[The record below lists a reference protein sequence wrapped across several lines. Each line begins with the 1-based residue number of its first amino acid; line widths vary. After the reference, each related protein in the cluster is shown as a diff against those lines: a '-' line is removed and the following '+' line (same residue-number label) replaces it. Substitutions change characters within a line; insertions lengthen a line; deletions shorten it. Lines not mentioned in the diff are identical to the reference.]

1 MTNHPNLDII
11 YEEYYND
18 NDNEYNSDYSDKFDN
33 DDETAYLIL
42 PPTLM
47 SSFSGICYMIY
58 ELYYNIF
65 NFCFTKHNKE

>member
-42 PPTLM
+42 PPTLI
-47 SSFSGICYMIY
+47 GIAG
-58 ELYYNIF
+58 
-65 NFCFTKHNKE
+65 H